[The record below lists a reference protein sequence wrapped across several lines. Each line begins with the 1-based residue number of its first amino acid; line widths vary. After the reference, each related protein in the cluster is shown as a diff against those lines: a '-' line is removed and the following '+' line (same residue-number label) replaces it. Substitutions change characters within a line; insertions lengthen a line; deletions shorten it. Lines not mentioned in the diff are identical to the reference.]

1 METVTHTY
9 IHITTTDACRGR
21 GSMDGWTGVKEG
33 RTSTAFTLS
42 VVLSF
47 FLDCIFNNRASSSF
61 FFLLLF
67 VTHILVEL

>member
-33 RTSTAFTLS
+33 GTWTTLTLS
-42 VVLSF
+42 ALLSF
-47 FLDCIFNNRASSSF
+47 FLSVFHS
-61 FFLLLF
+61 
-67 VTHILVEL
+67 